1 MTKKNIACI
10 MISSNVLVSFWFC
23 HRVRYGD
30 GDETLLMGVDADELC
45 DFSSLISL
53 ASISISFF

>member
-1 MTKKNIACI
+1 

-23 HRVRYGD
+23 HRVRDGD

-53 ASISISFF
+53 ASISISFFLSTSYA